1 MIRTFAVVLHADA
14 SASRKVP
21 TIQLMPLLTPQEQY
35 PLHRLG
41 WKAFQDLCVAVAEEV
56 LKRPVQTFL
65 PIADAGR
72 DGAFVGTWDS
82 PDPRAGTSTIQCK
95 FTSLPDNKL
104 VLSTLKD
111 ELDKARRLAQS
122 GMAKD
127 YVILTNHTVT
137 GYSELKIRDAFMTV
151 GVGNC
156 RVFHRDW
163 IVETIRKSA
172 KLRMLAPRLYGLGDL
187 SGLLDERAYAQA
199 QMILSE
205 LGDSVRRLVVTEAHR
220 NSVRALDAHNLVVL
234 LGAPATG
241 KSTIGAG
248 LAIGAMDAWQCHPI
262 KATSP
267 QEVSARLDPDTAQF
281 FWIDDAWGSTQ
292 YQRDRTE
299 AWNQVFPLMQA
310 AAKRGTRFLITS
322 RDYIWNQAKDE
333 LKLQALPALKLS
345 QVMIKIEEFTVHEK
359 AQIAYNHLKFG
370 DQPQSFREAV
380 KPFLPTLSQVSG
392 FLPEVARRLGEKIF
406 TTNLIPTRTRLI
418 HFFESPEEFL
428 IDTITQLDASSK
440 AALAVPFLVGG
451 VARSPVD
458 EEPIAQAADAFGVR
472 PAAAKEQFARLNDS
486 LLLLASDMDGPYW
499 KYKHPTIGD
508 AFSRYVAKDPERL
521 RMFLIGAK
529 PETIA
534 GEVICAGVEL
544 KGTPMVVPAIM
555 LPLLIGR
562 LSGLSAGALK
572 TFMSYRANAEF
583 NRLML
588 QRRTDVMDGL
598 RYFYTP
604 IAEDM
609 DVEFLIALF
618 RHELLTEK
626 QRLEFVARLESGL
639 RESADSS
646 FLTDDGIRSLITTAE
661 FEHLLKVGKEE
672 VLAKLDHHAERL
684 RNEWNSDYSPESH
697 FEQFRDDVN
706 RLAVSCAPWVDPE
719 GITQQVRRVIA
730 QASEDLY
737 DRYDPPKE
745 NAQTELQKSEN
756 ANTPLDDI
764 FRDIDK

>member
-1 MIRTFAVVLHADA
+1 MIHTHVVALHANV
-14 SASRKVP
+14 SAQKVQ
-21 TIQLMPLLTPQEQY
+21 TTQLMPLLTSQEQY

-65 PIADAGR
+65 PTADAGR

-82 PDPRAGTSTIQCK
+82 PDPRSGTSTIQCK

-104 VLSTLKD
+104 FLSTLKD
-111 ELDKARRLAQS
+111 ELEKARGLAQR
-122 GMAKD
+122 GLAED
-127 YVILTNHTVT
+127 YVVLTNYTVT
-137 GYSELKIRDAFMTV
+137 GSSELKIRDAFLAV

-199 QMILSE
+199 QLILSE

-220 NSVRALDAHNLVVL
+220 NSVRAIDAHNVVVL

-267 QEVSARLDPDTAQF
+267 QEVNARLDPDTAQF

-322 RDYIWNQAKDE
+322 RDYIWNQAKEE

-345 QVMIKIEEFTVHEK
+345 QVLIRVENFTVQEK

-370 DQPQSFREAV
+370 DQPQHFRETV
-380 KPFLPTLSQVSG
+380 KPFLPTLAQVNG

-418 HFFESPEEFL
+418 QFFEFPEEFL
-428 IDTITQLDASSK
+428 IETIAQLDAASK

-451 VARSPVD
+451 IARSPVA
-458 EEPIAQAADAFGVR
+458 EGPITQAADAFGVR
-472 PAAAKEQFARLNDS
+472 PAAAKEQFVRLNDS
-486 LLLLASDMDGPYW
+486 LLLLASDMNGPYW
-499 KYKHPTIGD
+499 KYKHPTISD
-508 AFSRYVAKDPERL
+508 AFSRYVVKDPERL
-521 RMFLIGAK
+521 RMFLVGAK

-534 GEVICAGVEL
+534 GEVVCAGVQLE
-544 KGTPMVVPAIM
+544 GVPMIVPSTM
-555 LPLLIGR
+555 LPLLLDR
-562 LSGLSAGALK
+562 LSGLSTGALK
-572 TFMSYRANAEF
+572 TFMSYRASAEF

-588 QRRTDVMDGL
+588 LRRPDALIGL
-598 RYFYTP
+598 RYFSKP

-609 DVEFLIALF
+609 DVELLIALF
-618 RHELLTEK
+618 RHKLLTEE
-626 QRLEFVARLESGL
+626 QRLEFVATLESGL

-646 FLTDDGIRSLITTAE
+646 FLADDGIRSLLNPTEI
-661 FEHLLKVGKEE
+661 EHLLKVGYEE
-672 VLAKLDHHAERL
+672 VLGKLDHHVERL
-684 RNEWNSDYSPESH
+684 RDDWNSDYSPESH
-697 FEQFRDDVN
+697 FDQFRDDVN
-706 RLAVSCAPWVDPE
+706 RLVTSCAAWVNSDE
-719 GITQQVRRVIA
+719 IKHQVRHAIERVA
-730 QASEDLY
+730 EYLY

-745 NAQTELQKSEN
+745 NEQTTLQKSEN
-756 ANTPLDDI
+756 ASTPLDDI
-764 FRDIDK
+764 FRDIDE